1 MKIKKNNVLI
11 LTCIVLFVVYFLY
24 TRKGLNTLLLPP
36 LPEITDAEP
45 PEHTLC
51 VLVPFRNVFEE
62 LLEFIPHMNAF
73 LNRQKIRFHFVV
85 VNQVTDGNRFNKGVI
100 FNAGVKFITEDYQ
113 DCDYLALHD
122 IDLLP
127 LNDEISYA
135 YRGDVAFHVK
145 RVDYNQTGDEYDPQI
160 YIGGILLISIE
171 QYIRVNGFGNH
182 FWGWGGEDKNF
193 GYRLSNHSVVKTR
206 PINLSTGVNDTFKW
220 IHSPSRPRDHIRCA
234 SDARYQLREHESETG
249 LHDVEY
255 ELVSVR
261 FFEMDCVPFTMY
273 NIKVPCD
280 EKKTPW
286 CKPTVC

>member
-160 YIGGILLISIE
+160 YIGGILLISM
-171 QYIRVNGFGNH
+171 
-182 FWGWGGEDKNF
+182 
-193 GYRLSNHSVVKTR
+193 
-206 PINLSTGVNDTFKW
+206 W